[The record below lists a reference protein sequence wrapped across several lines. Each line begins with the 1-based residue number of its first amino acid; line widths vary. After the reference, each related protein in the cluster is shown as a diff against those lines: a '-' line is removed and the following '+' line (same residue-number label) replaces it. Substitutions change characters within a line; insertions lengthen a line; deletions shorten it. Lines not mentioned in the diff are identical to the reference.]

1 MIDEVRKKITH
12 TWLAWEKL
20 AGYTAIVIHYF
31 VVIHYFEYVISNK
44 HYFILHLFSD
54 STSTPIHYILHL
66 LFHLSQCLLF
76 FLLVVGWASRL
87 FFMFIILWLF
97 VWANPLLPSYLLFLV
112 FVSCPKFVTDVYYWE
127 VSVRFCVYL
136 LPSKSKVP
144 RLSFEPEP
152 NSNSRVARR
161 ALRVWAERFVCVN
174 NREKRQ

>member
-1 MIDEVRKKITH
+1 MAFSVCILV
-12 TWLAWEKL
+12 
-20 AGYTAIVIHYF
+20 YTCNRNTF

-44 HYFILHLFSD
+44 HYFVLHLFFD

-87 FFMFIILWLF
+87 FFLFIILWLS
-97 VWANPLLPSYLLFLV
+97 VWANPLLPSYLLFPIS
-112 FVSCPKFVTDVYYWE
+112 VSCPKFVTDVYYWE
-127 VSVRFCVYL
+127 VSARFCVYL
-136 LPSKSKVP
+136 LSSKSKVP

-161 ALRVWAERFVCVN
+161 ALGYERKGSCTSTIG
-174 NREKRQ
+174 KSGSK